1 MEMRS
6 WLQSPSSLTH
16 GNIIRREIF
25 SKKDPDDPHKP
36 GAILNHIDSFSRAIL
51 SRESHQYQHLSTIGS

>member
-16 GNIIRREIF
+16 GNIIRREIL
-25 SKKDPDDPHKP
+25 SKKDPDDLPQA
-36 GAILNHIDSFSRAIL
+36 G
-51 SRESHQYQHLSTIGS
+51 GSPQPY